1 MGTSSADT
9 RMAPRAITNTHRKVP
24 KMYARRMATLVV
36 RRRPGRAMRNQVRK
50 KKPDPSLEGSGIR
63 KTGT

>member
-1 MGTSSADT
+1 M
-9 RMAPRAITNTHRKVP
+9 PE
-24 KMYARRMATLVV
+24 MYARRMATLVV
-36 RRRPGRAMRNQVRK
+36 YRQPWRAMRNQVRK

>member
-1 MGTSSADT
+1 M
-9 RMAPRAITNTHRKVP
+9 PE
-24 KMYARRMATLVV
+24 MYARRMATLVV
-36 RRRPGRAMRNQVRK
+36 CRQPWRAMRNQVRK

>member
-1 MGTSSADT
+1 MGTSSANV
-9 RMAPRAITNTHRKVP
+9 RLAPRAITNTHRKMP
-24 KMYARRMATLVV
+24 GIYARRMATLVV
-36 RRRPGRAMRNQVRK
+36 CRQPWRAMRNQVRK

>member
-1 MGTSSADT
+1 
-9 RMAPRAITNTHRKVP
+9 
-24 KMYARRMATLVV
+24 MYARRMATLVV
-36 RRRPGRAMRNQVRK
+36 RRLPWRAMRNQVRK

>member
-1 MGTSSADT
+1 M
-9 RMAPRAITNTHRKVP
+9 P

-36 RRRPGRAMRNQVRK
+36 RRRPWRAMRNQVRK